1 MNNNNSKIRS
11 SSLVKC
17 AIIVFKLYGNIIKD
31 GDTFDL
37 IRPSD
42 DLTYLNEFEYPLR
55 KDLTLKLI
63 HRYSQFITRQLNFLR
78 NIRSTKKN

>member
-1 MNNNNSKIRS
+1 MRNYCIQIEWKYC
-11 SSLVKC
+11 V
-17 AIIVFKLYGNIIKD
+17 KD

-63 HRYSQFITRQLNFLR
+63 HRYSQFITRQQKF
-78 NIRSTKKN
+78 SAE